1 MINRWLPVG
10 LLVCAAVLFACV
22 SSTLVDP
29 VPPTAT
35 VESTPVL
42 SPSETPSPFP
52 IVEAIPTAAPS
63 LTPSPTATP
72 YPTLFIP
79 TSTPYPDT
87 PQFSIGQSW
96 EGRDIWAWQFG
107 GGPTSIVLV
116 GGIHGGAEANT
127 VRLADLLVSHFHQ
140 QPEQVLPGIHLYI
153 IPTVNPDGLSRGSS
167 LAGRLNSRQVDLNRN
182 WGCEW
187 ADTAYF
193 RKTPVS
199 PGPRPF
205 SEVETL
211 ALRAFFLAVSP
222 DTVLFY
228 HSAAGGV
235 FMGQCGDS
243 SPGAD
248 WLGPLLDGA
257 TGYRVRKF
265 TAYEVSG
272 DASNWLAERGVPSA
286 VVELFSGDRPEFDRN
301 LAGVM
306 ALQCHFALGTIT
318 DPQLVPTVQQICEP

>member
-1 MINRWLPVG
+1 MRNRLLG
-10 LLVCAAVLFACV
+10 LSVLMVLACV
-22 SSTLVDP
+22 SPTLADP
-29 VPPTAT
+29 ALPTST
-35 VESTPVL
+35 VESTPVI
-42 SPSETPSPFP
+42 PPGETPFPVPVVQTVPVETPSP
-52 IVEAIPTAAPS
+52 T
-63 LTPSPTATP
+63 LSPTASP
-72 YPTLFIP
+72 YPTLIIP

-107 GGPTSIVLV
+107 DGPTSIVLV

-127 VRLADLLVSHFHQ
+127 TRLAELLVSHFYQ
-140 QPEQVLPGIHLYI
+140 NPAQVLPGIHLYI
-153 IPTVNPDGLSRGSS
+153 IPTANPDGLARGSS
-167 LAGRLNSRQVDLNRN
+167 LAGRLNARQVDLNRN

-193 RKTPVS
+193 HKTPVS

-211 ALRAFFLAVSP
+211 TLRAFFLTVAP
-222 DTVLFY
+222 DAVLFY
-228 HSAAGGV
+228 HSAANGV
-235 FMGQCGDS
+235 FMGQCGDLA
-243 SPGAD
+243 PGTD
-248 WLGPLLDGA
+248 WMGPLLDAA

-286 VVELFSGDRPEFDRN
+286 VVELLSRDQPEFDRN

-306 ALQCHFALGTIT
+306 ALQCHFAQESIA
-318 DPQLVPTVQQICEP
+318 DPQLAQTVQQICEP

>member
-1 MINRWLPVG
+1 MRHWLPAG
-10 LLVCAAVLFACV
+10 LWVCVAILSACV

-29 VPPTAT
+29 TQPLATAQ
-35 VESTPVL
+35 STPVIP
-42 SPSETPSPFP
+42 PSETPSSFA
-52 IVEAIPTAAPS
+52 VAEAIPTDIPS
-63 LTPSPTATP
+63 STLSPTETP
-72 YPTLFIP
+72 FPTLLIP
-79 TSTPYPDT
+79 TDTPYPDT

-116 GGIHGGAEANT
+116 GGVHGGAEANT
-127 VRLADLLVSHFHQ
+127 VRLADLLAGHFYQ
-140 QPEQVLPGIHLYI
+140 NPDQVLPGIHLYI
-153 IPTVNPDGLSRGSS
+153 IPTANPDGLSRGNS
-167 LAGRLNSRQVDLNRN
+167 LAGRLNARQVDLNRN

-193 RKTPVS
+193 RRMLVS

-205 SEVETL
+205 SEAETL
-211 ALRAFFLAVSP
+211 ALRAFFLTVSP
-222 DTVLFY
+222 DAVIFY
-228 HSAAGGV
+228 HSAAGGT

-248 WLGPLLDGA
+248 WMGPLLDAA

-272 DASNWLAERGVPSA
+272 DASNWLAERGVPAA
-286 VVELFSGDRPEFDRN
+286 VVELFSGDQPEFDRN

-306 ALQCHFALGTIT
+306 ALQCHLALENVT
-318 DPQLVPTVQQICEP
+318 DPQLIPTIQQICEP